1 MADQLNQVFFP
12 SSLGELFNAWTR
24 FPEAVP
30 FAGGTEIIRNQGSAS
45 LRFPKTILALSEL
58 EELARMSRTER
69 YLEIGAMVKLR
80 DIVRLGKIVPEALTR
95 TLEGIA
101 GPQLRGLATIG
112 GNICSPGRRLDC
124 TAPLIALDAIYELRS
139 AQNVRWISATR
150 FSAADNSPAGSGSPN
165 SPGSPVRELLTRVR
179 IPLDHWDF
187 CDYRKFGDRDSN
199 DGGGV
204 LIFIMKNRK
213 NILSDA
219 RIVFA
224 GDCILRDT
232 YSEASLAGKQLP
244 LSYREAQDFSARW
257 RETLSG
263 MEKPSPLI
271 RSEIHNYIE
280 SLIHN
285 LAD

>member
-1 MADQLNQVFFP
+1 MAGQHNQVFFP
-12 SSLGELFNAWTR
+12 GSLGELFSAWTR
-24 FPEAVP
+24 FPGAVP
-30 FAGGTEIIRNQGSAS
+30 FAGGTEIIRNQGSSS
-45 LRFPKTILALSEL
+45 LSFPETILALSEI

-80 DIVRLGKIVPEALTR
+80 DIIRLGKIVPEALTR
-95 TLEGIA
+95 ALEGIA

-112 GNICSPGRRLDC
+112 GNICSPGRRPDC
-124 TAPLIALDAIYELRS
+124 TAPLIALDAVYELRG
-139 AQNVRWISATR
+139 AQSSRWISAAR
-150 FSAADNSPAGSGSPN
+150 FSASGGPA
-165 SPGSPVRELLTRVR
+165 PGQELLTRIR

-187 CDYRKFGDRDSN
+187 CDYRKFGDRDSGG
-199 DGGGV
+199 GGGV

-219 RIVFA
+219 RAVFA
-224 GDCILRDT
+224 GDCILRNQE
-232 YSEASLAGKQLP
+232 SEASLAGKQLP

-263 MEKPSPLI
+263 ADKPCPLF
-271 RSEIHNYIE
+271 RQEILNYIE
-280 SLIHN
+280 SLIYN